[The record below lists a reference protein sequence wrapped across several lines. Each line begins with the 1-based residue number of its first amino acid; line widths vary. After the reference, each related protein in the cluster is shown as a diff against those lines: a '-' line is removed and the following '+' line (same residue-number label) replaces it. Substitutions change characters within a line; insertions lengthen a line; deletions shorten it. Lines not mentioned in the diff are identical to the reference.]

1 MSSRYILFFILGLD
15 AFILIF
21 QTGGLSIS
29 YNEANLL
36 SDEFSSLWFLIQSS
50 LFFLGQNDFAL
61 RLPMIMLHVLSAVLL
76 FQISKKYVKL
86 ERNRVWLLI
95 IFILLPGVISSAII
109 VNRAG
114 LILFCLLL
122 FVYMYEN
129 YSKKYSYF
137 LLFIYMLMDGGFV
150 YLFMALVLFSLYK
163 KDRNFFIFNLALFI
177 ISLLTYGIDTHGSPK
192 GYFLNS
198 IGLYAAIFT
207 PIIFIYLFYVLYRRY
222 LTKDIDILWFISSTA
237 FIFSLLLSF
246 RQRVEV
252 ELFAPYVML
261 ALPLIAQTFE
271 HSYRVRLNVFRK
283 KYKVMFVISLVLLLI
298 NSSIVFFNKY
308 LYLVIQEPRKNFSYN
323 MHVAKELSVELKKR
337 GIYCVDTDIKMAKRL
352 EFYGVTNCNNYLLQE
367 ISTDS
372 IKPDSVT
379 ISYINRVVYSA
390 DVTELNIN

>member
-61 RLPMIMLHVLSAVLL
+61 RLPMIVLHVLSAVLL

-150 YLFMALVLFSLYK
+150 YLFMALALFSLYK

-177 ISLLTYGIDTHGSPK
+177 ISLLIYGIDTHGSPK

-222 LTKDIDILWFISSTA
+222 LTKDIDMLWFISSTA